1 MPASR
6 ALSAHFRDSSAS
18 ALHHNHPLFLA
29 PAKLC
34 FESGQQSLAAGGISD
49 YHLSR
54 NFISAPRAYSANSPL
69 DYPLKQ

>member
-1 MPASR
+1 VVRVIGAFLTVTN
-6 ALSAHFRDSSAS
+6 AW
-18 ALHHNHPLFLA
+18 LHYNHPLF
-29 PAKLC
+29 PVGPQLC